1 MVDHEQATADLR
13 FDNPTRGRQA
23 DIVSRQVISVRQ
35 GMWCR
40 QRDQLV
46 AEGLWKFRWAAPT
59 RT

>member
-35 GMWCR
+35 GM
-40 QRDQLV
+40 LV
-46 AEGLWKFRWAAPT
+46 PAAGSARRESLWKFRWAAPT